1 MLVYH
6 PAFDVYH
13 GAFRALLL
21 LEHTPEKS
29 MFADT
34 LRIVDLYLMFPYL
47 LAELDFPK
55 GTGREGR
62 RLAGVRS
69 RFNSLPSP
77 KIFLSQTKTLHR
89 LVISSLAGKQ
99 LISEDALKEGVV
111 ARTDE
116 PILGDLLSQA
126 HARDVEL
133 AAYLGAKI
141 ATVPLLGKR
150 GLKERSKLM
159 EFRYD
164 PA

>member
-13 GAFRALLL
+13 GAFRAILL

-29 MFADT
+29 MLTDT
-34 LRIVDLYLMFPYL
+34 LRIVDLYLVFPYL
-47 LAELDFPK
+47 LADFDFPK
-55 GTGREGR
+55 GGGREGR
-62 RLAGVRS
+62 RLAGARS

-77 KIFLSQTKTLHR
+77 KAFLSQTKSLHR
-89 LVISSLAGKQ
+89 LVMSALAGKQ
-99 LISEDALKEGVV
+99 LISEEALKDGVV
-111 ARTDE
+111 ARTDMAV
-116 PILGDLLSQA
+116 PGDLLSQA
-126 HARDVEL
+126 DARDIEL

-141 ATVPLLGKR
+141 ATVPLLGKK